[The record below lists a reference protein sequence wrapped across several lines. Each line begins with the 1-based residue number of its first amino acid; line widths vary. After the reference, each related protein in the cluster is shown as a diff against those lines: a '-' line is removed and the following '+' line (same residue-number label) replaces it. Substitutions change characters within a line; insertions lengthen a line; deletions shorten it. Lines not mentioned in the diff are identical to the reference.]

1 MTASSVIQARKLEC
15 ELDPLYFDR
24 YFFKQ
29 RFGSKM
35 IVAPHHEV
43 MGDVRQRV
51 LNGEIKRL
59 IINVPPRYT
68 KTEFWSIGLPALGL
82 AINPQSRFLH
92 LSYSQKLALK
102 NSADA
107 RAIVRSKDYQDM
119 WPMTTREDT
128 NSKEIWFTDKGGG
141 VVAAPA
147 GGQVTGF
154 GAGLMIPEGQG
165 YQFTG
170 ALGLDDPVKPAD
182 AYSETIRKGVN
193 DQYNETIASRI
204 AHEDVPIIIVM
215 QRIHYDDLSG
225 YLLRG
230 GSGEEWHHLN
240 LPVIIDSKQRYPEEN
255 THGIPIEH
263 GLPDGW
269 LWPYKHSEK
278 HRVALMAHKRRWWGQ
293 YMQAPK
299 KFDEEGALWTEKMI
313 AAAISMKQPWKL
325 KRTVVGLDPAVS
337 NEEDSDET
345 GIVVASSYTDDNFSV
360 DGDYTCKES
369 TNSWALRAI
378 RVYEHHD
385 ADAIVVEVN
394 QGGDLCEDVLRKNGF
409 TGRIIKVHASKGKYA
424 RAEPIAA
431 LYEMGRVKHGPGLG
445 DLESEIMSYVPFSV
459 KKSPNRLDAQ
469 VWALH
474 ELSEHEN
481 VAGAFGR

>member
-1 MTASSVIQARKLEC
+1 MLADRIIQARKLEC
-15 ELDPLYFDR
+15 ELDPLYLDR
-24 YFFKQ
+24 YFFKK

-35 IVAPHHEV
+35 IIAPHHVV
-43 MGDVRQRV
+43 MGDVRERV
-51 LNGEIKRL
+51 LKGDIKRL

-68 KTEFWSIGLPALGL
+68 KTEFWSIGLPAKGL
-82 AINPQSRFLH
+82 AINPRSRFLH

-107 RAIVRSKDYQDM
+107 RSIVMSKEYQEM
-119 WPMTTREDT
+119 WPMKTRDDT

-154 GAGLMIPEGQG
+154 GAGLMIPTGED

-170 ALGLDDPVKPAD
+170 ALTLDDPVKPAD

-204 AHEDVPIIIVM
+204 ATEDVPIIIVM

-230 GSGEEWHHLN
+230 GSGEVWHHLN
-240 LPVIIDSKQRYPEEN
+240 LPVIINNEQAYPEEN
-255 THGIPIEH
+255 THGLPIDH
-263 GLPDGW
+263 GLDNGW
-269 LWPYKHSEK
+269 LWPYKHNDE
-278 HRVALMAHKRRWWGQ
+278 HRTALMAHKRRWWGQ

-299 KFDEEGALWTEKMI
+299 KFDEEGALWNEKMI
-313 AAAISMKQPWKL
+313 WAAIEKKQPWKK
-325 KRTVVGLDPAVS
+325 KRTVIGIDPAVS
-337 NEEDSDET
+337 NNENSDDT
-345 GIVVASSYTDDNFSV
+345 GIIVASEYTDGDYSV
-360 DGDYTCKES
+360 DGDYTCQVS
-369 TNSWALRAI
+369 TNEWALRAI
-378 RVYEHHD
+378 RVFEHHD
-385 ADAIVVEVN
+385 ADAMVVEVN
-394 QGGDLCEDVLRKNGF
+394 QGGDLCEDVLRKHGF
-409 TGRIIKVHASKGKYA
+409 KGRVIKVHAIKGKYA

-431 LYEMGRVKHGPGLG
+431 LYGLGQVKHSPGLG

-459 KKSPNRLDAQ
+459 KESPNRLDAL
-469 VWALH
+469 VHALK
-474 ELSEHEN
+474 ELSNHEN
-481 VAGAFGR
+481 IAGVF